1 MAVTCIVTVECLL
14 GLFSATVVCFY
25 GFVDIDICRVSDG
38 LLAAQSHFLEMGGLI
53 NQCNK

>member
-1 MAVTCIVTVECLL
+1 MTCIVTLECLL
-14 GLFSATVVCFY
+14 GLFSATLVCFY
-25 GFVDIDICRVSDG
+25 SFVDIGICSASDG

>member
-1 MAVTCIVTVECLL
+1 MTCIVTVECLL

-25 GFVDIDICRVSDG
+25 GFVDIGICSVSDG